1 MSLLSRQSSH
11 SDEDLKDAVEHV
23 ETSPFDELDTIET
36 TRCSKYA
43 WLVSLTAAVGGFL
56 FGYDTGIISAILVY
70 LGDDLGKTLNGSEK
84 ELVTS
89 ITSGGAFIGAVVAGL
104 CADRYGRK
112 MGIYTGCILFIVGA
126 IIQAASYSIAQMTVG
141 RAVVGLGVGSAAMI
155 VPLYIAEVA
164 PAKYRGRM
172 ISLDN
177 LSITTGQLVSY
188 GIGAAFAS
196 VFEGWRYMAGIGV
209 VPAIVLCCLLPF
221 CPESPRQLIYHHK
234 RDEAAKVIAKIFPD
248 GTQLQVQQK
257 VQHISIH
264 VETHRNADK
273 TLWWQIKQL
282 YVVPSNFRVMF
293 AACGLMAVSQL
304 GGFNSIL
311 YYSGTIFAAVGFDKP
326 IAVGTI
332 IAATNWVFTWINL
345 LLVDRVGRRQILMN
359 SLWVMAAAMACAA
372 ICFHWVP
379 ISPEL
384 EITSTQTGWAADVVL
399 VCMVVFVAFYS
410 IGAGNIAWMS
420 SEFYPIEVRAV
431 GTMLLTMSC
440 WGSNVIVSSTFL
452 TQMENITPSGAFGF
466 YAAISFFGWIGIY
479 FCYPEVKGMTLEDIR
494 EVFQHGFGVSFA
506 REKQKELKR
515 VAQNRNPHTGEDN
528 SEQA

>member
-1 MSLLSRQSSH
+1 MNGLNRESSN
-11 SDEDLKDAVEHV
+11 SDDGDLKDLREHV
-23 ETSPFDELDTIET
+23 EGSPIIGLDTIEN
-36 TRCSKYA
+36 TRCSKFA

-70 LGDDLGKTLNGSEK
+70 LGNDLGKTLNGSEK

-89 ITSGGAFIGAVVAGL
+89 ITSGGAFIGAIVAGL

-112 MGIYTGCILFIVGA
+112 MGIYTGCILFIIGA
-126 IIQAASYSIAQMTVG
+126 IIQVASYSIAQMTVG

-155 VPLYIAEVA
+155 VPPKLHRQNIVDSGY
-164 PAKYRGRM
+164 
-172 ISLDN
+172 

-196 VFEGWRYMAGIGV
+196 VSQGWRYMAVVGA
-209 VPAIVLCCLLPF
+209 VPAIILCCLLPF
-221 CPESPRQLIYHHK
+221 CPESPRQLVYHNK
-234 RDEAAKVIAKIFPD
+234 RDEAAIVISRIFPD
-248 GTQLQVQQK
+248 ANDLQVQQK
-257 VQHISIH
+257 LQHISIH
-264 VETHRNADK
+264 VETNRNLN
-273 TLWWQIKQL
+273 TSLWWQIKQL
-282 YVVPSNFRVMF
+282 HVVGANFRAMF
-293 AACGLMAVSQL
+293 AACGLMAISQL

-332 IAATNWVFTWINL
+332 IAATNWIFTWINL
-345 LLVDRVGRRQILMN
+345 FLVDRVGRRQILLN
-359 SLWVMAAAMACAA
+359 TLWLMAAAMSCAA
-372 ICFHWVP
+372 ICFHWIP
-379 ISPEL
+379 ISPSL
-384 EITSTQTGWAADVVL
+384 EIISQQTGWAADGVL
-399 VCMVVFVAFYS
+399 ASMVVFVAFYS

-431 GTMLLTMSC
+431 GTMLLAMSC

-466 YAAISFFGWIGIY
+466 YAAISFFGWIGVY

-494 EVFQHGFGVSFA
+494 EVFEQGFGVGFA
-506 REKQKELKR
+506 HEKQKELK
-515 VAQNRNPHTGEDN
+515 ASTHTSDARDMN
-528 SEQA
+528 QV

>member
-1 MSLLSRQSSH
+1 MSGLSRKSSH
-11 SDEDLKDAVEHV
+11 SDDEDIKDLAEHV
-23 ETSPFDELDTIET
+23 EGSSIVELDTIEN

-56 FGYDTGIISAILVY
+56 FGYDTGIISGILVY
-70 LGDDLGKTLNGSEK
+70 LGDGLGKPLNGSEK

-112 MGIYTGCILFIVGA
+112 MGIYTGCVLFVLGA
-126 IIQAASYSIAQMTVG
+126 VIQASSFSIAQMTVG

-188 GIGAAFAS
+188 GIGAAFAN
-196 VFEGWRYMAGIGV
+196 VNEGWRYMAAIGA
-209 VPAIVLCCLLPF
+209 VPAVILCFLLPF
-221 CPESPRQLIYHHK
+221 CPESPRQLIYHKK
-234 RDEAAKVIAKIFPD
+234 RDEAAKVIARIFPD
-248 GTQLQVQQK
+248 GTELQVQQK
-257 VQHISIH
+257 VQHISLH
-264 VETHRNADK
+264 VETNQNTDRA
-273 TLWWQIKQL
+273 LWWQIKQL
-282 YVVPSNFRVMF
+282 YVVGSNFRAMF
-293 AACGLMAVSQL
+293 AACGLMAISQL

-332 IAATNWVFTWINL
+332 IAATNWIFTWINL
-345 LLVDRVGRRQILMN
+345 FLVDRVGRRQILMN
-359 SLWVMAAAMACAA
+359 TLWVMAAAMACAA

-379 ISPEL
+379 LSPSL
-384 EITSTQTGWAADVVL
+384 EITSQKTGWAADLVL
-399 VCMVVFVAFYS
+399 VSMVVFVAFYS
-410 IGAGNIAWMS
+410 VGAGNIAWMS

-466 YAAISFFGWIGIY
+466 YAAVSFFGWIGVY

-494 EVFQHGFGVSFA
+494 EVFEHGFGVDFA
-506 REKQKELKR
+506 RQKQKALKL
-515 VAQNRNPHTGEDN
+515 N
-528 SEQA
+528 SQSQTPDQV